1 MARNRSPGLT
11 YAGHGKTG
19 ISEKPCK
26 VPQIEEVTKVPIAKT
41 VKPVVEGNQ
50 NNFSASKRLDARR
63 YRQAFSAKFKG
74 IIKEPQGDST
84 KNQGSD
90 FPTAVD
96 RIAISNENRQAREH
110 VALQLESLDNDGK
123 LQNVEQKT
131 ESFLGNSRQD
141 AVDDSSAVLEKSSE
155 RREFARISRK
165 RKHQAE
171 LLQDYVSTPTAVKS
185 PAKVIV
191 AHDQTSGHN
200 ITELDSLEDREEVEN
215 AQHKREQVRRSS
227 RINNKKDTQ
236 QDLVKEG
243 YSASDRRSGKMYK
256 FKVREDSNG
265 TSTDDDVQTGG
276 FADHEMNLMDQT
288 GLKVS
293 RKGQHDVVRNQVKGC
308 IQSITSS
315 SQEGGSREFLEE
327 KSIEKKSKKK
337 RKKSISKE
345 GDPNSDKKE
354 GNLLDESGMDLVVS
368 VPIGDK
374 SEMQQHGMS
383 EDQHTRDWVQ
393 CINCKKWQRIKNIQV
408 CRESWHCDDSA
419 CHALNATS
427 SVSQEETKQGH
438 SDSCMHIEPNTNA
451 DDHVESFACSERNDS
466 SANICGNVGVG
477 QDSANGDSESDENN
491 ISNDSEPKKI
501 VWAEIE
507 KGRWWPAFTVPQSGQ
522 LQKSSSSRHDGL
534 TLTQLIY
541 SVDSREEPKFIEARS
556 FRPFWE
562 NYEEFKNMRKDKKF
576 VDAATKAHQLYQNC
590 LPKDPPNHSVSLQ
603 RSHLGSSGQVEEP
616 FSSLQEDKA
625 IVNSDK
631 DGGDDSAVT
640 QKGAKRLSKDVPGCD
655 IHTIILDECGDEDT
669 LELKSIV
676 GGTEIENREDANIEA
691 PSPVQIS
698 GSVVKSSTDSYS
710 NVCQVCKEGGEL
722 LCCDGK
728 DCLITY
734 HMGCLDPPLHQ
745 VPPGDWYCPTCS
757 HKRIS
762 CGVYSVCKGV
772 ETIWDVKDVETEQL
786 GELDDFMEREGKVSN
801 IFESEHGVHPV
812 IGCSVLASSQRE
824 HDGLKEKT
832 SCKSNNAG
840 HSEIT
845 VKTTYQVKSDKVVG
859 RHKKR
864 ERIYF
869 VKYRG
874 LSHLHNRWVSEV
886 QLIKEAPKQLA
897 NFKKKLQQGKTL
909 KAVKWNPE
917 WAEPQRLIRKRQ
929 LIFPQH
935 PDIESREV
943 SCELEPCIEWFVKW
957 KGLGYDQCTWE
968 LEDTSILKSTSSKE
982 LMKAYKLRYDE
993 AHQRASPTQAAKA
1006 KKLRSSPFLR
1016 LKRPPDW
1023 MKGGLDSSLL
1033 RSVNKLREFWQG
1045 HKNALVIDEVNQ
1057 ERIAIMI
1064 AFTVSL
1070 IKDFHINRPIL
1081 IVTSTAGIYCW
1092 ESEFLRWA
1100 SSINI
1105 VAYCGN
1111 KESRD
1116 VIRKFDFFEESGCV
1130 LVQIVLST
1138 SDVVTA
1144 DLGSLKCLDW
1154 EAVIV
1159 DEGQRLK
1166 LSKVFQHL
1174 EELPA
1179 DFRLVLFHEQLKDNA
1194 PDISHLL
1201 AFLDTEKES
1210 QPIYEF
1216 EEQQH
1221 DSSEHLGLLKS
1232 KLSEY
1237 IVYER
1242 KSDPLTSANFKEYW
1256 VPVNLASVQVEQYC
1270 NIVMTNIDSLS
1281 SVSKKNDSGALREIL
1296 LSLRKCCNHPYL
1308 VDVSLQSL
1316 QRKGLSEV
1324 EFLDADIN
1332 ASSKLQLLDN
1342 ILSELRLQ
1350 GQRVLILF
1358 QIIGRSGPISLGD
1371 ILDDHIRQRFGVDS
1385 YERIDGGLPANKKQ
1399 AALQKFNSKDSGRF
1413 VFLLEKRACG
1423 TSIKLSSID
1432 TVIIFDSDWNPISDL
1447 RALQKIHIDNQV
1459 EFLKVFRFY
1468 CPYTVEERVLISA
1481 KQDYFLDNNLENF
1494 SATVCHSLLKW
1505 GIAHLFERYEK
1516 LHDVNNLDLKLT
1528 SISRNENLKSLCQDM
1543 LTCACHI
1550 SEVDNTLENSV
1561 IARVPREGGYGK
1573 GVPLLGESDSQLT
1586 AEKIPTNSFWTM
1598 LLKGRSIK
1606 KHVATGQMQRPRRKV
1621 QYYEGSPTKSVSDS
1635 DDVDAKKR
1643 RRRVS
1648 GTLDPI
1654 SISSWLKDAKK
1665 SLASEKEITENNI
1678 LMNSDGAKQASNESV
1693 KDDCG
1698 RFSQLMR
1705 QKSSIDML
1713 YRKHPSPCS
1722 GSCDVD
1728 TEIVGSDCET
1738 INGKSYREMPDG
1750 GHKRSSLAAEDALI
1764 IKEHDHSFP
1773 RSFLSAPTSQ
1783 CQELSGSGA
1792 AYDSANPEG
1801 FVNGNTE
1808 TEDENAQHVAQ
1819 QSLYNRIKPDLEKL
1833 CKIWHLP
1840 EEVTRMA
1847 EEYLAY
1853 VSNDFCPPKESTS
1866 FLQAVEI
1873 SLCWTAAESLKYNVD
1888 MERSLEIAKENL
1900 NFACKRSE
1908 VDSVYSKL
1916 RERCLN
1922 LRTGIP
1928 HVIEQSGSGINI
1940 TPGCSASQ
1948 QHDDEMLLQDDRVS
1962 TSRSNDNIQSSMQTR
1977 SIQEPISLHNSSRL
1991 DDDQQVI
1998 MDITQNTER
2007 REEME
2012 SQYQTGLVMSE
2023 QENVEAIGSGNTRD
2037 VAKNLNPHPKQY
2049 LVDQAKNK
2057 ASVILLDEAGVSNSA
2072 SNPGLDILSDCQ
2084 WEILSPGKVKWWKE
2098 KIQRQ
2103 KHARLRQQQA
2113 EVAEFF
2119 THRDSERKRLEVNQ
2133 SRECN
2138 GIWNTYS
2145 DPEIKNAKLMEKK
2158 SLHKQIAAH
2167 LEERLKKELEDLKK
2181 RQCAIREKENRT
2193 YSICLEHIN
2202 SGRIS
2207 RYHSDM
2213 VESGSILE
2221 DLESVPQS
2229 STGEACNPIGVT
2241 LPSATETERL
2251 ILESASEQQANASP
2265 SESRMICQENQV
2277 SSELPEDQQN
2287 QQVDEPTACHMS
2299 SLPQNEMDNF
2309 HIPTRSRPSLERSRS
2324 RLRMLGPYQ
2333 SDPVRS
2339 SPDSQQLNPNQDLL
2353 IQQDASPL
2361 SIGTGEQYNQ
2371 VCDNQHVNQ
2380 TQELSG
2386 TQRSQLERLDNTS
2399 VCSPSSVPMMPIESS
2414 QPPQVIDMAERS
2426 GTTSETSMFVNGL
2439 PRGNEAFQGLQ
2450 FVTSNS
2456 AHIHTSALSRSLQTN
2471 VPDPL
2476 YHEMLRI
2483 RKEQERIRKLHEEE
2497 NTRIRVQFE
2506 KELEELK
2513 RRYTG
2518 LLQEEEYAFAQ
2529 KKRILETNFIKVDM
2543 NRRLAEA
2550 FKIKVHDNNFTVPL
2564 VQSGSATQLQQQ
2576 PRQQAMPVSNARL
2589 PQLATPVVHTGP
2601 AMTAPE
2607 ISTSGSHPPVSGEQA
2622 GGMFSLH
2629 SNAQNDARSLGLQVP
2644 ARRFNPCMSLQNTQ
2658 LGQGA
2663 QGNSSPH
2670 NPAVPDILC
2679 RNIPPSGC
2687 PGSIALGGVTSETR
2701 LQAQGNIGEMI
2712 SNAHLPDVNSLA
2724 SQRLQQHEIGH
2735 FRSSPNRIS
2744 SSGPLIS
2751 SCNPVHQS
2759 QSNSLLH
2766 NSFTSATAQ
2775 RSNLPTAQRSN
2786 LPTVSAGGV
2795 VEVGTQGTTEIAVGN
2810 LQPSFSLPLAPCL
2823 AETPGLPHLSSSNLQ
2838 QTNSSTIVEN
2848 FISTDVQQVTQE
2860 GVLLEN
2866 NGDVG
2871 ASFVYGNNASN
2882 PSVLTTETTTCAPE
2896 SEVSHSPLLVPAQPN
2911 CNTMAHC
2918 SNTPSVIYLSDDD

>member
-1 MARNRSPGLT
+1 MRRSKREHVARNRSPGLT
-11 YAGHGKTG
+11 HVGHGKTG

-26 VPQIEEVTKVPIAKT
+26 VPQIEEVTKVHIAKT
-41 VKPVVEGNQ
+41 MKPVVEDSQ

-90 FPTAVD
+90 ASTAVN
-96 RIAISNENRQAREH
+96 RSAISNENRQTREH

-123 LQNVEQKT
+123 LQDVEQKT
-131 ESFLGNSRQD
+131 GSVLGNSRQD
-141 AVDDSSAVLEKSSE
+141 AADDSSAVFEKSID

-165 RKHQAE
+165 RKLQAE
-171 LLQDYVSTPTAVKS
+171 LRQDYVATPTAVKS
-185 PAKVIV
+185 QAKVIG

-200 ITELDSLEDREEVEN
+200 ITELNGLEDREEVEN
-215 AQHKREQVRRSS
+215 TQHKREQVRRSS
-227 RINNKKDTQ
+227 RINNKKDTH
-236 QDLVKEG
+236 QDLVKES

-256 FKVREDSNG
+256 FKVPEDSNG

-276 FADHEMNLMDQT
+276 FADAARDHEINPMDQT

-293 RKGQHDVVRNQVKGC
+293 RKGQHDVVQNQVKGC

-315 SQEGGSREFLEE
+315 QEGGSHEFREETSRE
-327 KSIEKKSKKK
+327 KNSKKK
-337 RKKSISKE
+337 RKISISKK

-383 EDQHTRDWVQ
+383 EDQHPGDWVQ
-393 CINCKKWQRIKNIQV
+393 CIICKKWQRIKNIQV

-419 CHALNATS
+419 CHALNATCS
-427 SVSQEETKQGH
+427 ASQEETKQGL
-438 SDSCMHIEPNTNA
+438 SDSCMHIEANTNA
-451 DDHVESFACSERNDS
+451 DDHVESFACSERNES
-466 SANICGNVGVG
+466 SANISGNVGEG
-477 QDSANGDSESDENN
+477 QESANGDSESDENN

-507 KGRWWPAFTVPQSGQ
+507 KGKWWPALTVPQSDK

-562 NYEEFKNMRKDKKF
+562 NYEEFRNMRKDKKF
-576 VDAATKAHQLYQNC
+576 LDAVTKAHQLYQNC
-590 LPKDPPNHSVSLQ
+590 LPKDPSNRSVGLQ
-603 RSHLGSSGQVEEP
+603 RSHLGSSGQVEEL

-625 IVNSDK
+625 VVNSDK
-631 DGGDDSAVT
+631 DGGDYSAVT
-640 QKGAKRLSKDVPGCD
+640 QMGTRRLSKDVPGFD
-655 IHTIILDECGDEDT
+655 SHTIILDECGDEDT
-669 LELKSIV
+669 LELKSIG
-676 GGTEIENREDANIEA
+676 GGTEIEIREGANIEA

-698 GSVVKSSTDSYS
+698 GSVVKSSTDCYS

-728 DCLITY
+728 DCLITC
-734 HMGCLDPPLHQ
+734 HLGCLDPPLVQ
-745 VPPGDWYCPTCS
+745 VPPGDWYCPTCAY
-757 HKRIS
+757 KRIS
-762 CGVYSVCKGV
+762 CSVYSVCKGV
-772 ETIWDVKDVETEQL
+772 ESIWDVKHVEIEQL
-786 GELDDFMEREGKVSN
+786 GELDDFVEREGKMSN
-801 IFESEHGVHPV
+801 IFESEHGSHPV
-812 IGCSVLASSQRE
+812 IGCSVLASSQKE

-840 HSEIT
+840 HSEVT
-845 VKTTYQVKSDKVVG
+845 VKTAFQVKSDKVVG
-859 RHKKR
+859 QHKRK

-897 NFKKKLQQGKTL
+897 NFKKKLQQGKAL
-909 KAVKWNPE
+909 KWNPE
-917 WAEPQRLIRKRQ
+917 WAEPQRLIQKRQ

-935 PDIESREV
+935 PDIECREV
-943 SCELEPCIEWFVKW
+943 SGELDRRTEWFVKW

-968 LEDTSILKSTSSKE
+968 LEDTSILKSTSSRE
-982 LMKAYKLRYDE
+982 LMTEYERRYDE
-993 AHQRASPTQAAKA
+993 AHQRASPTQAVKA
-1006 KKLRSSPFLR
+1006 KKLRNSPFLK

-1023 MKGGLDSSLL
+1023 MKGGLDFSLL
-1033 RSVNKLREFWQG
+1033 RSLNKLREFWQG

-1064 AFTVSL
+1064 AFTLSL

-1081 IVTSTAGIYCW
+1081 IVTSTAGICCW

-1100 SSINI
+1100 PLINI

-1111 KESRD
+1111 RESRD
-1116 VIRKFDFFEESGCV
+1116 VMRKFDFFEESGCV

-1138 SDVVTA
+1138 SDVVAA

-1154 EAVIV
+1154 EAIIV

-1174 EELPA
+1174 EQLPA

-1201 AFLDTEKES
+1201 AFLNTEKES
-1210 QPIYEF
+1210 QPIDDF

-1256 VPVNLASVQVEQYC
+1256 VPVDLASVQVEQYC
-1270 NIVMTNIDSLS
+1270 NIVMENIDSLC
-1281 SVSKKNDSGALREIL
+1281 SVSKKTDSGSLRDIL

-1342 ILSELRLQ
+1342 ILSELRLE

-1358 QIIGRSGPISLGD
+1358 QMIGRSGTISLGD

-1423 TSIKLSSID
+1423 SSIKLSSID

-1459 EFLKVFRFY
+1459 EYLKVFRFY

-1481 KQDYFLDNNLENF
+1481 KQEYSLDNNLENF
-1494 SATVCHSLLKW
+1494 SATVCHLLLKW
-1505 GIAHLFERYEK
+1505 GIAHLFEKYEK

-1528 SISRNENLKSLCQDM
+1528 SVSRNENLKSLSQDM
-1543 LTCACHI
+1543 LTRACHI

-1561 IARVPREGGYGK
+1561 IAIVPREGGYGK

-1586 AEKIPTNSFWTM
+1586 AEKMPTNIFWTM
-1598 LLKGRSIK
+1598 LLKGRSIR

-1635 DDVDAKKR
+1635 DDVDAKKK

-1678 LMNSDGAKQASNESV
+1678 QMNSDGAKQASNESV

-1698 RFSQLMR
+1698 KFSHLTR
-1705 QKSSIDML
+1705 KKSSTDIL
-1713 YRKHPSPCS
+1713 YGKHPSPCS

-1738 INGKSYREMPDG
+1738 INAKSYREMTDG
-1750 GHKRSSLAAEDALI
+1750 GYKRSSLAAEYAFMT
-1764 IKEHDHSFP
+1764 KEHDHSFP
-1773 RSFLSAPTSQ
+1773 HSFLSAPTSHG
-1783 CQELSGSGA
+1783 QELNGSGA

-1801 FVNGNTE
+1801 FANGNTE
-1808 TEDENAQHVAQ
+1808 TEDKKAQHVAQ
-1819 QSLYNRIKPDLEKL
+1819 QSLHDRIKPDLVKL
-1833 CKIWHLP
+1833 CKILQLP
-1840 EEVTRMA
+1840 GEVTKMA
-1847 EEYLAY
+1847 EEYLAH
-1853 VSNDFCPPKESTS
+1853 VSKDYWLQKESAS
-1866 FLQAVEI
+1866 VLQAVEI

-1888 MERSLEIAKENL
+1888 VEKSLELAKGHL
-1900 NFACKRSE
+1900 NFACKRE
-1908 VDSVYSKL
+1908 DVDSVYFKL
-1916 RERCLN
+1916 REQCLN
-1922 LRTGIP
+1922 LRTDIP
-1928 HVIEQSGSGINI
+1928 HSIEQSGSGINI

-1962 TSRSNDNIQSSMQTR
+1962 TSRSDDNIKSSMQTR
-1977 SIQEPISLHNSSRL
+1977 SIQGPISLHNSSRS
-1991 DDDQQVI
+1991 DDQQVI
-1998 MDITQNTER
+1998 MDTTQNTER

-2012 SQYQTGLVMSE
+2012 SQYQSGLVMSE
-2023 QENVEAIGSGNTRD
+2023 QENTEAVATGNTRD
-2037 VAKNLNPHPKQY
+2037 VAKNLNLHPKQY
-2049 LVDQAKNK
+2049 LVDQATNQ
-2057 ASVILLDEAGVSNSA
+2057 ANVILLDEAGVSNST
-2072 SNPGLDILSDCQ
+2072 SGPGLDIVSDCQ

-2098 KIQRQ
+2098 KIQIR
-2103 KHARLRQQQA
+2103 KHSRLRQQQA
-2113 EVAEFF
+2113 EVADFF
-2119 THRDSERKRLEVNQ
+2119 THRDNERKRLNVSQ
-2133 SRECN
+2133 SMECN
-2138 GIWNTYS
+2138 GILNTYR
-2145 DPEIKNAKLMEKK
+2145 DPEIRNAKLMEKE
-2158 SLHKQIAAH
+2158 SLHSQIAVQ

-2207 RYHSDM
+2207 RYHSDII
-2213 VESGSILE
+2213 ESGSVPE
-2221 DLESVPQS
+2221 DLESVHQN
-2229 STGEACNPIGVT
+2229 STGVACNPIGVT
-2241 LPSATETERL
+2241 LPSTTETERL
-2251 ILESASEQQANASP
+2251 ILPSASEQQANASP
-2265 SESRMICQENQV
+2265 SESLMICQENQV
-2277 SSELPEDQQN
+2277 SSELPDQQN
-2287 QQVDEPTACHMS
+2287 QQVDEQIPCHMS
-2299 SLPQNEMDNF
+2299 NLPQNEMENV
-2309 HIPTRSRPSLERSRS
+2309 HSAGRSRPSLERSRS

-2339 SPDSQQLNPNQDLL
+2339 SPDCQQLHPYQHLL

-2361 SIGTGEQYNQ
+2361 SVGTGEQYNQ
-2371 VCDNQHVNQ
+2371 VCDNQHANQ
-2380 TQELSG
+2380 TQEPSG
-2386 TQRSQLERLDNTS
+2386 TQRSQLERLENTS
-2399 VCSPSSVPMMPIESS
+2399 VCSPSSVPMMPIEPS
-2414 QPPQVIDMAERS
+2414 QPQVIDMAERS
-2426 GTTSETSMFVNGL
+2426 GTTTETSMFLNAL
-2439 PRGNEAFQGLQ
+2439 PRGNEPFQGLQ

-2518 LLQEEEYAFAQ
+2518 LLQEEECAFAQ

-2576 PRQQAMPVSNARL
+2576 PRQQAVPASNVRL
-2589 PQLATPVVHTGP
+2589 PQLATPVVQTGP
-2601 AMTAPE
+2601 SMTTPE

-2629 SNAQNDARSLGLQVP
+2629 SNTQNDARPLGLHVP

-2670 NPAVPDILC
+2670 NPAVPDILN
-2679 RNIPPSGC
+2679 RNIPPSGS
-2687 PGSIALGGVTSETR
+2687 PGSIALGGVTAETR
-2701 LQAQGNIGEMI
+2701 LQTQGNIGEI
-2712 SNAHLPDVNSLA
+2712 ITNAHLPDVNSLA

-2735 FRSSPNRIS
+2735 FLSSPNRGS
-2744 SSGPLIS
+2744 CSGPLNS
-2751 SCNPVHQS
+2751 SCNTVHQS
-2759 QSNSLLH
+2759 QSNSLMH
-2766 NSFTSATAQ
+2766 NSFTSA
-2775 RSNLPTAQRSN
+2775 SAQRSN

-2795 VEVGTQGTTEIAVGN
+2795 AEVGTQGTTEIAAGN
-2810 LQPSFSLPLAPCL
+2810 LQPSFPLPLAACL
-2823 AETPGLPHLSSSNLQ
+2823 VETPGLPQLSSSNLQ
-2838 QTNSSTIVEN
+2838 RTNSSTIVEN
-2848 FISTDVQQVTQE
+2848 FISTDVQQVTHE
-2860 GVLLEN
+2860 SVLLEN

-2896 SEVSHSPLLVPAQPN
+2896 LEVSHSPLLVPAQPN